1 MNRKRKYAIGTDFGT
16 RSVRSELIDV
26 NSGEEVCGSIYEYRD
41 GVIDDHLPDSN
52 LKLPYDSALQNP
64 KDYEDGIIFTINEII
79 NQTKINPTDIIGLGI
94 DFTSCTMMP
103 VKADSTPLCF
113 IEKYKKDHNSWVK
126 LWKDHTAHKYAL
138 RLNKIAMK
146 RNEKFLL
153 RYGGK
158 ISSEW
163 LIPKIMQ
170 IADQSP
176 KIYNDADLM
185 IEGGDWI
192 VFRLTGNLTRNI
204 SGIGFKAIWNGSFPS
219 LDFFKS
225 LNPRF
230 KNIYDKLNGKVL
242 ELGKLAGY
250 LNRAYQKK
258 LNLPRI
264 PVASANLDAHVA
276 VPATTVIEPGKM
288 AMIMGTSTCHMVLD
302 KRFKEVPGIRGI
314 VKDGIISGYF
324 GYECGQASV
333 GDVFEWFIKN
343 AIPYNYYNNAEEK
356 GISIHDYLTK
366 LAEKLRPGESGLICL
381 DWLNGNRSVLMNNDL
396 SGLVLGITLLTKPE
410 EIYRALIEATAFGT
424 KKIIETF
431 EKSGIKIES
440 LYACGGLAQKNKM
453 LMQIYADISE
463 REISIAKS
471 TQTGCLGSAMHAAV
485 ATGYYKDI
493 KEAVKYMAHLKDEKY
508 KPKKENLKIYRKLY
522 EQYLK
527 LHDFF
532 GLSLD
537 SIMKILKKMRN
548 ENKKFNTVN

>member
-1 MNRKRKYAIGTDFGT
+1 MNRKRKYAIGIDFGT
-16 RSVRSELIDV
+16 QSVRSELIDV
-26 NSGEEVCGSIYEYRD
+26 DNGEEVYESVYEYRD
-41 GVIDDHLPDSN
+41 GVIDNYLPNSN

-64 KDYEDGIIFTINEII
+64 KDYEDGLVFTINEII
-79 NQTKINPTDIIGLGI
+79 NQMKINPTDIIGLGI

-103 VKADSTPLCF
+103 IKADSTPLCF
-113 IEKYKKDHNSWVK
+113 IEGYKKDHNSWIK
-126 LWKDHTAHKYAL
+126 LWKDHSAHKYVL
-138 RLNKIAMK
+138 RLNKIAIE
-146 RNEKFLL
+146 RGEKFLL

-176 KIYNDADLM
+176 RIYDNADLM

-204 SGIGFKAIWNGSFPS
+204 SCIGYKAIWDGNFPS

-230 KNIYDKLNGKVL
+230 KNIYDKLNGRVL
-242 ELGKLAGY
+242 KLGELAGY

-258 LNLPRI
+258 LNLPKI
-264 PVASANLDAHVA
+264 PIASANIDAHVA

-288 AMIMGTSTCHMVLD
+288 VMIMGTSICHMVLD
-302 KRFKEVPGIRGI
+302 KKFKEVPGIRGI
-314 VKDGIISGYF
+314 VKNGIISGYF
-324 GYECGQASV
+324 GYEAGQASV
-333 GDVFEWFIKN
+333 GDVFDWFIKN
-343 AIPYNYYNNAEEK
+343 AVPYNYYNNAKEK
-356 GISIHDYLTK
+356 GILIHDYLTR

-381 DWLNGNRSVLMNNDL
+381 DWLNGNRSVLMNTDL
-396 SGLVLGITLLTKPE
+396 SGLILGITLSTKPE

-431 EKSGIKIES
+431 ENSGVKIGS
-440 LYACGGLAQKNKM
+440 LYACGGLAQKNEM
-453 LMQIYADISE
+453 LMQIYSDVTG
-463 REISIAKS
+463 REINIAKS
-471 TQTGCLGSAMHAAV
+471 TQTGCLGSAMHATV
-485 ATGYYKDI
+485 AAGYYKDI
-493 KEAVKYMAHLKDEKY
+493 KEAVRYMAHLKDEKF
-508 KPKKENLKIYRKLY
+508 KPKEGNLKIYKKLY
-522 EQYLK
+522 RQYLK

-537 SIMKILKKMRN
+537 STMKMLKELRN
-548 ENKKFNTVN
+548 EIKNIIQ